1 MAAPQRIVS
10 LIPSATEIVAALGA
24 GNRLVGRS
32 HECDY
37 PPDVTRLPVLTAPR
51 VPLHGSAASIDREVR
66 ALLENALA
74 VYRLDTALLRELAPD
89 LIVTQAQCDVCAVSL
104 ADVQAAA
111 RAWLDHEVAI
121 VSLEPKGLGA
131 VWADVE
137 TVGAALGQPEAGRA
151 VAADLQ
157 ARTVAIAARAGGA
170 GGAGDGRATV
180 ACIEW
185 VEPLM
190 TGGLWMPE
198 LVALAGG
205 TDVLG
210 APGGPAPRI
219 EWADLV
225 SADPDIIVVMPCG
238 FDLRRTRAD
247 VQVLAARAEWTDLEA
262 VRTGRVYLADGN
274 QYFNRPGPRLVES
287 LEILGEIIHPHLFPP
302 VHRGTGWELAGS
314 R

>member
-24 GNRLVGRS
+24 GDRLVGRS

-37 PPDVTRLPVLTAPR
+37 PPEVTRLPVLTAPR
-51 VPLHGSAASIDREVR
+51 APLTGSAAGIDRAVR

-104 ADVQAAA
+104 GDVQAAA
-111 RAWLDHEVAI
+111 RDWLDHEVAI

-137 TVGAALGQPEAGRA
+137 TVGAALNEPETGRTL
-151 VAADLQ
+151 AADLQ
-157 ARTVAIAARAGGA
+157 ARAAAIAARAGDA
-170 GGAGDGRATV
+170 ADGHPSV

-190 TGGLWMPE
+190 TGGHWMPE
-198 LVALAGG
+198 LVELAGG
-205 TDVLG
+205 RPVLG

-219 EWADLV
+219 DWADLV
-225 SADPDIIVVMPCG
+225 AADPDIIVVMPCG
-238 FDLRRTRAD
+238 FGLERTRAD
-247 VQVLAARAEWTDLEA
+247 LPVLAAQPGWADLEA

-274 QYFNRPGPRLVES
+274 QYFNRPGPRLLDS

-302 VHRGTGWELAGS
+302 RHRGTGWELAGS